1 MYILVFGSVAFTMI
15 VGGVSSY
22 AIFEHQV
29 SLRNH
34 QRDVAFHIA
43 EAGIEYY
50 RWHLA
55 HSPTD
60 YQDGT
65 GVAGPYQHSFDDKN
79 GDTIGYYSLDITTP
93 LPGSTVATIKSTGW
107 TVSQPNNK
115 RTIQVRTGSPA
126 LTEYTLLTNANMNFS
141 FTTEV
146 SGIIHSNGG
155 IRFDGT
161 SDSWVRSAKDR
172 YQYENQT
179 HNGVWGGGGP
189 KSFWQFPVPAIDF
202 FSVSA
207 DLAAVRDAADEGGMH
222 LTSSGV
228 EGYHVVFLG
237 DNFDLYR
244 VTSRDCYYGEG
255 RWRRGR
261 QGLYWDGNTYCFDIK
276 NETFIQNYQLP
287 TNGAFFVEDD
297 VWVEG
302 VVDGRITIGVGEFP
316 VQEPYHRVYIP
327 NNLTYNQ
334 LAENDVVGI
343 LAQGEIIVPYEAP
356 DTLTIHAALLSQFK
370 SSYRPYYYDS
380 LKDTLNIVG
389 SQISYEG
396 GGWKYVNGYGNV
408 TSGYVNTNHSYDGN
422 LRYYPPPN
430 FPVGDT
436 YELISWEE
444 VK

>member
-1 MYILVFGSVAFTMI
+1 MFGSVSFTMI
-15 VGGVSSY
+15 VGGVSGY

-34 QRDVAFHIA
+34 QREMAFHIA

-65 GVAGPYQHSFDDKN
+65 GQAGPYQHSFSDKDGN
-79 GDTIGYYSLDITTP
+79 IVGYYSLDITTP
-93 LPGSTVATIKSTGW
+93 LAGSTVATIRSTGW
-107 TVSQPNNK
+107 TTVDPNTK

-126 LTEYTLLTNANMNFS
+126 LTQYTFLTNSSTNFS

-146 SGIIHSNGG
+146 SGIVHSNGG

-189 KSFWQFPVPAIDF
+189 KSFWEFPVPAIDF
-202 FSVSA
+202 FSISA
-207 DLAAVRDAADEGGMH
+207 DLASIRDAADAAGIH

-228 EGYHVVFLG
+228 EGYHIVFLG
-237 DNFDLYR
+237 DNFDLYH

-255 RWRRGR
+255 RWRRKGWW
-261 QGLYWDGNTYCFDIK
+261 LYWDGNTYCYDIK
-276 NETFIQNYQLP
+276 NETFIQNYEIP
-287 TNGAFFVEDD
+287 ANGALFIEDD
-297 VWVEG
+297 VWIEG

-316 VQEPYHRVYIP
+316 VQEPYHKAYIN

-334 LAENDVVGI
+334 LDDDDVVGI
-343 LAQGEIIVPYEAP
+343 LAQGDIIVPYEAP

-370 SSYRPYYYDS
+370 SSYHPKYYNG

-389 SQISYEG
+389 SQISYQG
-396 GGWKYVNGYGNV
+396 GGWKYVNGFGNV
-408 TSGYVNTNHSYDGN
+408 TAGYENTNHSYDGN

-444 VK
+444 IK